1 MKKYIKLAENVM
13 FQSLVMETPKKV
25 VMKPQ
30 LTPPAPKRRHIR
42 GAHNLDKIQPL
53 KFPEEDLE
61 KIEPLKLPEVIVVN
75 SEEEDEAAMEEVKE
89 EVTEDYF
96 PIRWSYC
103 RLSPADIVKEGTVE
117 TLVEWWSLFSPDSQP
132 TTPEESV
139 YVKLMR
145 SLIEFRMRQI
155 HFFST

>member
-1 MKKYIKLAENVM
+1 M

-30 LTPPAPKRRHIR
+30 LTPPAPKRRHIHD
-42 GAHNLDKIQPL
+42 AHN
-53 KFPEEDLE
+53 LE

-132 TTPEESV
+132 TTPEEYT
-139 YVKLMR
+139 YVELMR